1 MKIKVNPFQLI
12 HSGTAYNGNKLV
24 QVWYTQPETKERRFI
39 CAIPVELVPELVS
52 ILNTALLSTSSTV

>member
-12 HSGTAYNGNKLV
+12 HNGSKLV

-52 ILNTALLSTSSTV
+52 ILQTVRD